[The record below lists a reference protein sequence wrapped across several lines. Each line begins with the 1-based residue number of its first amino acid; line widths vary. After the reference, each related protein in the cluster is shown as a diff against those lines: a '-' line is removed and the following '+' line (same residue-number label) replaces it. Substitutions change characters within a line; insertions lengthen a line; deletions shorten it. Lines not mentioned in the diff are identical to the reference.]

1 MYARMVRFT
10 VEPGMRSMAETLIE
24 GANTLYNALKGF
36 KHVTYFGDVA
46 AGEYGAFSLWE
57 SKEDA
62 EDAAI
67 ALNPKLEEA
76 LNGVSKGPPT
86 FQLFEVIEPKA

>member
-10 VEPGMRSMAETLIE
+10 VEPGTRSIVETLVE

-36 KHVTYFGDVA
+36 KHVTYFGDEA

-67 ALNPKLEEA
+67 ALNSKLGEA
-76 LNGVSKGPPT
+76 LDGVIKGPPT
-86 FQLFEVIEPKA
+86 MQLFEVIEPKA